1 MAEFR
6 QQYLDVLQGYG
17 VDPASLR
24 GATDA
29 QLKRILKQAQ
39 QAPDIGGE
47 MASGTAGASQA
58 AKEVIGG
65 TTPVKPLEELL
76 AEAHTSPPITAQ
88 PDRRIRAIRTNNAGD
103 LRAPDEATGR
113 RWWGKHGFVGLDDDG
128 FAIFKTP
135 EGGVAALEQQV
146 RIDQGRNQTQ
156 AEFIG
161 KFVGAEDD
169 PEGYANALRNIPQ
182 FTGASPD
189 TALAD
194 IDRDVLVR
202 AITRSEGGKDSLKHF
217 GLNRGNFLALDRA
230 QGQAGQRQEADSLIG
245 KSSAD
250 TDLPMSYETPEALP
264 RGLRIQGD
272 ITGQQPEGDPD
283 RPSMKPIPGWKPTGE
298 LVAEQHTM
306 PGARTAAAGAANLPM
321 SEAAVQPLP
330 VDARIAEKKE
340 AARLAQRPKAEIAPG
355 HTITLEDAPENLLK
369 TVGKSQRGQPLDIGI
384 EVEDPFGARAE
395 LGGDATAAERE
406 FVARNTLM
414 QDVKNQRQAG
424 TPMTEFRPN
433 PWSSE
438 PVDPSVADM
447 EGELTG
453 AEKEQYLLGTGGTQ
467 QEIQEAVRTGQM
479 PSGERTIQSQQKQQK
494 AATMRPSMMQA
505 EGIRGDRTAGIGG
518 LPEGAV
524 EQPDM
529 PTMPEAQRPGLLG
542 RLGGMI
548 KDNPEVAA
556 QIAQAAG
563 GLMSNIASGRAE
575 RKAGKETEGRVARAN
590 LISALTGGKARP
602 QVTAAQADEGGLL
615 SRLGQIT
622 TAGGKIATGEMER
635 RRAEDVEERG
645 IGLKERQVDTMDR
658 RLDIMQDKINKDFQ
672 ADLAAANAEL
682 SKATGASYERVQGGI
697 EHLNKATNLY
707 KSGGYLDPT
716 SGAKGLYGRM
726 QTVWEAYEENPSAAG
741 VGAIFQIYQRFFDP
755 ATVREGDLKI
765 MEEAQGPLNRLKA
778 AYERIQSEGGTL
790 SSDVVEEMKN
800 LADKTHQYD
809 IEKAKDSVNAYIE
822 NAIAPQDRQAT
833 LNYYDRLFTVAPV
846 PGTGGA
852 TELTEALQSGEIILD

>member
-29 QLKRILKQAQ
+29 QLKRILQQTAQ
-39 QAPDIGGE
+39 GRDIGGE
-47 MASGTAGASQA
+47 MASGTAAAGQA
-58 AKEVIGG
+58 AQDVIGG
-65 TTPVKPLEELL
+65 TTPVQSLESLL
-76 AEAHTSPPITAQ
+76 AEAHTGAPIA
-88 PDRRIRAIRTNNAGD
+88 
-103 LRAPDEATGR
+103 
-113 RWWGKHGFVGLDDDG
+113 
-128 FAIFKTP
+128 
-135 EGGVAALEQQV
+135 
-146 RIDQGRNQTQ
+146 TQ
-156 AEFIG
+156 A
-161 KFVGAEDD
+161 GA
-169 PEGYANALRNIPQ
+169 AA
-182 FTGASPD
+182 
-189 TALAD
+189 
-194 IDRDVLVR
+194 
-202 AITRSEGGKDSLKHF
+202 
-217 GLNRGNFLALDRA
+217 
-230 QGQAGQRQEADSLIG
+230 
-245 KSSAD
+245 
-250 TDLPMSYETPEALP
+250 DLPMSEATPQPLP

-272 ITGQQPEGDPD
+272 ITGQQPAGDPE
-283 RPSMKPIPGWKPTGE
+283 RPSMEPIPGWKPTEE
-298 LVAEQHTM
+298 LVAEAHTM
-306 PGARTAAAGAANLPM
+306 PGARSASAGAADLPM
-321 SEAAVQPLP
+321 SEATVQPLA
-330 VDARIAEKKE
+330 VDARIEQDRLRREQEQE
-340 AARLAQRPKAEIAPG
+340 AARLAKQPKAQIAPG
-355 HTITLEDAPENLLK
+355 HSITIAEGGPRPKKNMLQSLAGVEVVTPSAADFGTPVEEATDEEK
-369 TVGKSQRGQPLDIGI
+369 DI
-384 EVEDPFGARAE
+384 VSRQVLA
-395 LGGDATAAERE
+395 
-406 FVARNTLM
+406 
-414 QDVKNQRQAG
+414 QDVENVRDGG
-424 TPMTEFRPN
+424 TPMISFQSDAF
-433 PWSSE
+433 SSE
-438 PVDPSVADM
+438 AVDPRVADIL
-447 EGELTG
+447 GELTD
-453 AEKEQYLLGTGGTQ
+453 AEKEQYLLKYGGS
-467 QEIQEAVRTGQM
+467 EEEVKRAIEEGVL
-479 PSGERTIQSQQKQQK
+479 PSGAQRVQRDVAE
-494 AATMRPSMMQA
+494 MRPSTMQA

-529 PTMPEAQRPGLLG
+529 PTTPEAQRPGLLG

-575 RKAGKETEGRVARAN
+575 REAGRETEGRVARAN
-590 LISALTGGKARP
+590 LISALTGGKTRP